1 MPVDVVTG
9 TVLLF
14 VVMLSVV
21 LLTIGISFHDIGD
34 P

>member
-14 VVMLSVV
+14 VVMLSVI
-21 LLTIGISFHDIGD
+21 LLTIGSSFHDIGD